1 MENTKLDIALQ
12 SERSEEVQHIIDRM
26 PNRFGF
32 WVTLIILS
40 LFTMLGIFGW
50 IVRYPDIVQ
59 GQIVINASNAP
70 IKLVSSGY
78 GKLKILRIKS
88 MDSVHSGQIIAYI
101 ENATDPKNVNYI
113 DSLIAGYNPNSD
125 KILLLYNQLPK
136 NFSLGELN
144 SKYYAFTA
152 ALQQY
157 LNYKKDHLYENKD
170 ASLNEILKEQKKAI
184 ETAKQRVE
192 MAENNLRFTHKFYSR
207 DSVLYT
213 KKVISESEL
222 DKTQINFIS
231 AKDAYQSALNNLTNA
246 RQSIEQ
252 TFGQLQ
258 ELGITKPEKEKDLKI
273 SLISS
278 YNDLIDN
285 IKMWEQ
291 KYVFKAP
298 FDGKVQFLKFY
309 TNNQFVQSGEQVF
322 TVIPKQDIVF
332 GQLAIPS
339 QGSGKIEEG
348 QEVIVKLDNFPYNE
362 YGSVTG
368 KVKSISLTA
377 STTKMEKNEIDTY
390 QILVDFPN
398 QLKTNY
404 GTTLNVK
411 AESKGTAEI
420 ITNDRRLIQRL
431 FDNLKFVIK
440 K

>member
-258 ELGITKPEKEKDLKI
+258 ELGVTKPEKEKDLKI